1 MEVLRGAPS
10 ALRFSKAF
18 AMNITKDTAVTIN
31 YKITDKLGKLLD
43 NRREPAMHDSP
54 EELKMP

>member
-43 NRREPAMHDSP
+43 KGGRQPPAGRHGAAF
-54 EELKMP
+54 